1 MKRVLTIKAVVGLT
15 VASDVYTEKGQLVIK
30 KGTVLNREIIE
41 KLKMY
46 GVFDFY
52 VEEDKAMAYTVD
64 ELERN
69 ILDDD
74 SDGGDDLN
82 DSAYYRRIRKSKKF
96 QRFENMFNESLVEV
110 QSSINELVLKNN
122 PINAQAMIDSIKEIT
137 NGFRPDVS
145 VFDMLHCIEGYDDL
159 TYVHSI
165 NVSLISRM
173 IATWMKLSENDV
185 DTVTLGGLLHDVGK
199 VMIPNEIITKPARLT
214 DVEYNIIKTHP
225 IHGYNILKDQNID
238 ERVKLCALQHHE
250 RCDGR
255 GYPYQKT
262 YDEIEPLARIVAI
275 ADVYDAMTSNRVYR
289 RGMCPYD
296 VIAVFEDNMDMYDPV
311 VLSKVLEKIANTY
324 INENVLLSDNT
335 KGKIV
340 MINPHKLSKPV
351 VEVNSEYVDL
361 SREKDKRIVALC

>member
-1 MKRVLTIKAVVGLT
+1 MKRILTIKAVEGLT
-15 VASDVYTEKGQLVIK
+15 VAGDVYTEKGQLVIR

-46 GVFDFY
+46 GVFDFF

-64 ELERN
+64 ELEHN
-69 ILDDD
+69 ILTNDDD
-74 SDGGDDLN
+74 EDNIN
-82 DSAYYRRIRKSKKF
+82 DSSYYKRVRESQKF

-110 QSSINELVLKNN
+110 QSSINDLVFKNN
-122 PINAQAMIDSIKEIT
+122 PINVDALIDSVREIT
-137 NGFRPDVS
+137 HEFKPDVS

-173 IATWMKLSENDV
+173 IALWMNLSEE
-185 DTVTLGGLLHDVGK
+185 DTDTITLGGLLHDVGK
-199 VMIPNEIITKPARLT
+199 VMIPNEIITKPGRLT

-225 IHGYNILKDQNID
+225 IHGYNVLKNQNID

-250 RCDGR
+250 RCDGK
-255 GYPYQKT
+255 GYPYNKT
-262 YDEIEPLARIVAI
+262 YHEIDPFARIVAI

-289 RGMCPYD
+289 KGMCPYD
-296 VIAVFEDNMDMYDPV
+296 VVSLFEENIDMYDPV
-311 VLSKVLEKIANTY
+311 VLIKVLEKIANSY
-324 INENVLLSDNT
+324 INEEVLLNNGS

-340 MINPHKLSKPV
+340 MINRQKLSKPV
-351 VEVNSEYVDL
+351 VEVNSSYIDL
-361 SREKDKRIVALC
+361 SKEKDKRIVSLC